1 MGNFTSISFTGP
13 ALSLNESES
22 LKYDN
27 GDVVATVFFFNVTT
41 LKCSHNYFNVVFVTK
56 RSF

>member
-1 MGNFTSISFTGP
+1 MGNFTSLSFTGP

-27 GDVVATVFFFNVTT
+27 GDVVATVFFNVTI
-41 LKCSHNYFNVVFVTK
+41 LKCSH
-56 RSF
+56 